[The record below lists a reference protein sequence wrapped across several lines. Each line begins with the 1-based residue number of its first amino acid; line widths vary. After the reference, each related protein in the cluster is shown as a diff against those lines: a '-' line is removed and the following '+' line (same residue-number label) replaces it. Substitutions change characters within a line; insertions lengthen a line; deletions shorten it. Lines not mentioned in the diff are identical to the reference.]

1 MRRLLPILALLV
13 LLAGSAGAQTTPRNL
28 PAAGDRI
35 VKLYPNPASTIINFE
50 LPREMERTHIIQ
62 VYTFMGKKVTD
73 VQARATRTTLD
84 VSEYNRGLYIYHLV
98 EISTGKVVESGKFQ
112 VSH

>member
-1 MRRLLPILALLV
+1 MRRILPILALLV
-13 LLAGSAGAQTTPRNL
+13 FLSGMAGAQSAPRNL

-35 VKLYPNPASTIINFE
+35 VKLYPNPASTLLNFE
-50 LPREMERTHIIQ
+50 LPRELERTHVIQ

-73 VQARATRTTLD
+73 VQTRGSRTTLD

-98 EISTGKVVESGKFQ
+98 EISSGKVVESGKFQ

>member
-1 MRRLLPILALLV
+1 MRKLLSILAILV
-13 LLAGSAGAQTTPRNL
+13 LLAGSTAAQTAPRNL

-73 VQARATRTTLD
+73 VPSRGSRTTLD
-84 VSEYNRGLYIYHLV
+84 VSQYNRGLYIYHLV